1 MNRIYTV
8 IGAISLGALASTAL
22 VSWQVLFTLP
32 NDSLITF
39 AALVI
44 LAVAAER
51 LSLNTSLSDSGMNSV
66 GFIPLLSALILFGG
80 AAALALVTISVVIGE
95 VFMRRKPFLKA
106 TFNISQFVLA
116 CALGAAAFEWLGG
129 APAAAGGL
137 GRDQDFV
144 VSWIPLITFGIVML
158 TLNQVLVSIV
168 VSMTTGTSFWE
179 IWKKAVG
186 TAGGNFIYDLLVSP
200 VAVAIALLA
209 VEFGLLG
216 LLIAITPLLAIRN
229 AYLDSF
235 KLQQANRDLLSAL
248 VKAIETRDPYTS
260 GHSLRVA
267 NLAKLTCKALGLN
280 QRVVAQVE
288 QSALLHDVGK
298 IDAIYTEILRKSGP
312 LTDDER
318 EIIESHVT
326 KGVELLETLS
336 SVGGAV
342 IRNVLYHHERW
353 DGRGYPHQLA
363 GQDIPLG
370 ARIIGVCDA
379 VDAMLSDRPYRKAL
393 GLGTVRAELERYS
406 GIQFDPAVVRVLVES
421 TALEEHSATVGQE
434 IDMSTLESDMDI
446 PAQKLLG
453 RVRSA

>member
-1 MNRIYTV
+1 MKKIH
-8 IGAISLGALASTAL
+8 AL
-22 VSWQVLFTLP
+22 VAVVAMGGAYAASLVAWDVFISLP
-32 NDSLITF
+32 NDSLVAF
-39 AALVI
+39 GALVL
-44 LAVAAER
+44 LAIAAER
-51 LSLNTSLSDSGMNSV
+51 LSLNTNLSDSGVNSV

-80 AAALALVTISVVIGE
+80 AAAVTLVLVSGAIGE
-95 VFMRRKPFLKA
+95 LLIRRKPPLKA
-106 TFNISQFVLA
+106 TFNIGQFVLST
-116 CALGAAAFEWLGG
+116 ALAAALYEYLGG
-129 APAAAGGL
+129 YPSAAAGL
-137 GRDQDFV
+137 GTEVEFV
-144 VSWIPLITFGIVML
+144 ITWLPLIAFGVAMML
-158 TLNQVLVSIV
+158 LNQILVSTV
-168 VSMTTGTSFWE
+168 VAMTSGSSFWD

-186 TAGGNFIYDLLVSP
+186 TAGGNFLYDLLVSP

-209 VEFGLLG
+209 VTFGVIG
-216 LLIAITPLLAIRN
+216 LVIAVTPLLAIRN

-235 KLQQANRDLLSAL
+235 QLQQANRDLLSAL

-260 GHSLRVA
+260 GHSVRVA

-280 QRVVAQVE
+280 ARAVREIE

-298 IDAIYTEILRKSGP
+298 IDAVYTEILRKEGP

-336 SVGGAV
+336 SVGGGV
-342 IRNVLYHHERW
+342 IQNVLYHHERW

-370 ARIIGVCDA
+370 ARVIGVCDA

-393 GLGTVRAELERYS
+393 DLETVRSELDRYS

-421 TALEEHSATVGQE
+421 TALEEHSATVDRR
-434 IDMSTLESDMDI
+434 IDLAALRPETDI
-446 PAQKLLG
+446 PAPALI
-453 RVRSA
+453 RRASSA